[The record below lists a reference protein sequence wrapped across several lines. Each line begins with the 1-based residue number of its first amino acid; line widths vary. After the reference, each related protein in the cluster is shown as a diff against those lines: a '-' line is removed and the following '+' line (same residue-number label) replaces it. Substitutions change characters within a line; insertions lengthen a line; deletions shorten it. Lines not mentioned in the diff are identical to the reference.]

1 MKKTVKGYLAFILAL
16 CLILSVFVV
25 PASAKDD
32 AEVIKGFMRERILF
46 EDLAKLLDAI
56 KTNDGVKI
64 FMCVL
69 ETYPDYVAGLKKH
82 MAEDPGTGKK
92 EASVISG
99 GDIVLF
105 YVLTVVIAAA
115 LGVFITYGI
124 MRNKMKKLKALAAD
138 TNKNKRD

>member
-32 AEVIKGFMRERILF
+32 AEIIKGFMRERILF
-46 EDLAKLLDAI
+46 EDLAKLLDAV

-64 FMCVL
+64 FTCVL

-82 MAEDPGTGKK
+82 MAEDPGAGKK
-92 EASVISG
+92 EASVIST

-138 TNKNKRD
+138 TNKKE

>member
-32 AEVIKGFMRERILF
+32 AEIIKGFMRERILF
-46 EDLAKLLDAI
+46 EDLAKLLDAV

-64 FMCVL
+64 FTCVL

-82 MAEDPGTGKK
+82 MAEDPGPGKK
-92 EASVISG
+92 EASVIST

-138 TNKNKRD
+138 TNKKE

>member
-46 EDLAKLLDAI
+46 EDLAKLLDAV

-138 TNKNKRD
+138 TNKKE